1 MHLGSAA
8 TEVTQLPFVVD
19 SKQHI
24 LRLDVPMS
32 DCRLLTVHVRQSLD
46 YVGCDENDLWFGEAF
61 ASIVR
66 STLNQVQEVATRADF
81 IQHVDIFVAWVA
93 PFDHMFALFKQSD
106 DVHVLAKLTGGV
118 TLISQVHLWT
128 GVGTSASSSFE
139 SKEIVILDPLH
150 LVDVG
155 ELSFVDLRNHT
166 ILLALKIYHSI
177 CQRILNYV

>member
-1 MHLGSAA
+1 
-8 TEVTQLPFVVD
+8 
-19 SKQHI
+19 
-24 LRLDVPMS
+24 
-32 DCRLLTVHVRQSLD
+32 
-46 YVGCDENDLWFGEAF
+46 
-61 ASIVR
+61 
-66 STLNQVQEVATRADF
+66 
-81 IQHVDIFVAWVA
+81 
-93 PFDHMFALFKQSD
+93 MFALFKQSD

-155 ELSFVDLRNHT
+155 ELSFIDLRNHT

-177 CQRILNYV
+177 RQRILNYV